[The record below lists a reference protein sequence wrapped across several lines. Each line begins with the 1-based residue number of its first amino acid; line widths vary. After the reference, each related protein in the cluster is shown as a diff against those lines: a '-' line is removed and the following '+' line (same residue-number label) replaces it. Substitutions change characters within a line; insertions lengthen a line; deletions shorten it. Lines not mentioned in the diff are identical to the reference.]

1 MAPWNFYNASGELQ
15 INDGGVQAASAVF
28 TGKVDLGSNLLVGN
42 AGSTGIA
49 ISSVGEV
56 TMAAQPC
63 VLAYNSAT
71 DSNVTGAGTLTTI
84 DFDTEV
90 FDQNGDFASDA
101 FTAPIAGR
109 YAFFANV
116 RVDGVTSSM
125 NASAFNIVA
134 SNRIF
139 STERGHG
146 EDANGRVNMWVSAI
160 VDMDAADTVTI
171 TVQNNGESG
180 DVHDIAGDS
189 NPRTFISA
197 IKVA

>member
-1 MAPWNFYNASGELQ
+1 M
-15 INDGGVQAASAVF
+15 
-28 TGKVDLGSNLLVGN
+28 
-42 AGSTGIA
+42 
-49 ISSVGEV
+49 
-56 TMAAQPC
+56 
-63 VLAYNSAT
+63 
-71 DSNVTGAGTLTTI
+71 
-84 DFDTEV
+84 
-90 FDQNGDFASDA
+90 
-101 FTAPIAGR
+101 
-109 YAFFANV
+109 
-116 RVDGVTSSM
+116 DGVTSSM

-134 SNRIF
+134 SNRTF